1 MIFSE
6 LNLKRNDRMFI
17 LAILIISSLLVAYY
31 IQFTESIGIY
41 CSDVFVYLLN
51 ALYYSGADV
60 NVTSTIYLYPLISF
74 LTSLLF
80 DLGFKSELSIYLV
93 TGIFAILGNIG
104 FYILLRTKFSEVLSL
119 AGTIMYAC
127 FALNLAWLANGT
139 LDIPAVAVTI
149 WCVLILYIAIKLNPK
164 YYMIAMPLFII
175 ALFTR
180 YTAGLIL
187 PVLLLYYV
195 YEKGFK
201 ITKEDKP
208 YIIKGIA
215 CSIGLF
221 IVVLIILTIMSD
233 FKLPLIHET
242 VIKVEGKRGMSVDQA
257 YNPDIKYYFT
267 NFPEFISASK
277 TTFVNA
283 TPFLENSTIISW
295 ISLGLLAIGCVL
307 GGLKLKIKRNKESI
321 GAAIAF
327 LIAIGTFTHVS
338 SIITII
344 ITFIGLY
351 LIGKDS
357 NHKEYLAMLG
367 WILSFYIF
375 FTYFNIRVNRYIIPA
390 IPPIIYFT
398 MLSIE
403 LIHEKVKINKNII
416 PLVLII
422 MFVVQGFAFT
432 STYEDIPNFKASE
445 EISSYIIQNDP
456 DYENHTIGVHNVRP
470 YGWYLQTNVEG
481 IPTANTTYIDQSN
494 VTYYISNNEL
504 SDLTNYTQV
513 KNVDNLYLYY
523 IYMQCYQ
530 ANFFF

>member
-1 MIFSE
+1 MIFSD
-6 LNLKRNDRMFI
+6 LNLKNNDVKFI

-31 IQFTESIGIY
+31 IQFTESLGIY

-51 ALYYSGADV
+51 ALYYSGT
-60 NVTSTIYLYPLISF
+60 NIHSTSTIYLYPLVPF

-80 DLGFKSELSIYLV
+80 DLGFKNELSIYLV

-104 FYILLRTKFSEVLSL
+104 FYLLLRTRFNEVLSL
-119 AGTIMYAC
+119 TGTIMYAT

-139 LDIPAVAVTI
+139 LDLPAVAMTI
-149 WCVLILYIAIKLNPK
+149 WCVLTSYIAIKLNPK
-164 YYMIAMPLFII
+164 YYMIAMPLFVIC
-175 ALFTR
+175 LFTR

-187 PVLLLYYV
+187 PVLLLYYI

-201 ITKEDKP
+201 ITPEDKP
-208 YIIKGIA
+208 YIIKGIL

-221 IVVLIILTIMSD
+221 AIILIILTVMSN
-233 FKLPLIHET
+233 FELPLIHET
-242 VIKVEGKRGMSVDQA
+242 AIRVEGKRGMSVNQA
-257 YNPDIKYYFT
+257 YNPDMKYYFT

-283 TPFLENSTIISW
+283 TPLLENSTILSW
-295 ISLGLLAIGCVL
+295 ISLGLLAIGTIL
-307 GGLKLKIKRNKESI
+307 GTMKIKIKRNKETI
-321 GAAIAF
+321 GAVIAF
-327 LIAIGTFTHVS
+327 LVSIAIFTHVS
-338 SIITII
+338 SIVTII

-357 NHKEYLAMLG
+357 EHKEYLSMLG

-390 IPPIIYFT
+390 IPPIIYFM

-403 LIHEKVKINKNII
+403 LIHEKIKINKNII

-422 MFVVQGFAFT
+422 MFVIQGFAYT
-432 STYEDIPNFKASE
+432 STYEDIPNFKGPE
-445 EISSYIIQNDP
+445 EISNYIIQDNP
-456 DYENHTIGVHNVRP
+456 DYKNQSIGVYNIRP
-470 YGWYLQTNVEG
+470 YSWYLQTDVVG

-494 VTYYISNNEL
+494 VTYYISNEKL
-504 SDLTNYTQV
+504 SNLTNYTQV
-513 KNVDNLYLYY
+513 KNVDNLYLYEK
-523 IYMQCYQ
+523 
-530 ANFFF
+530 NN